1 MAVGE
6 LQLEGRTVLQWLTR
20 APEDEWGALT
30 DCLVDDGVNVEV
42 WLIVGV
48 RRNLL
53 DVTPDG
59 TSTAPVRRQ
68 WTWLGTGFVIVP
80 ESRREVLDLIE
91 RSRPPEV
98 VAFEAAQTRLRDLG
112 FDPQRFTTSD
122 DVFLVDKV
130 LSEASR
136 DRVVPRRTD
145 RFAFYEALKS
155 CGQFRPA
162 IPYLRA
168 WMAAVEAD
176 QEPLVDASER
186 LRLSVMLRHAGLPG
200 ASLDVSAVVDLPPTL
215 LRAEDDVVAMLCTHR
230 AAALLDLFDDTGD
243 CNLLTEARRYLD
255 RAWRLKRG
263 PEASNTYQRWH
274 RLKERCKPTRTPLGP
289 RREDR

>member
-1 MAVGE
+1 MAIGE

-20 APEDEWGALT
+20 ASEDEWGALI
-30 DCLVDDGVNVEV
+30 DCLVDDGDREEA
-42 WLIVGV
+42 WLIVNV

-53 DVTPDG
+53 EVTTEG
-59 TSTAPVRRQ
+59 TPAARVRRQ
-68 WTWLGTGFVIVP
+68 WTWLSSGFVIIP
-80 ESRREVLDLIE
+80 EARREVVDLVE

-98 VAFEAAQTRLRDLG
+98 VAFEAAQARLRNLG
-112 FDPQRFTTSD
+112 FDPHRFATSD
-122 DVFLVDKV
+122 DVFLVDRV
-130 LSEASR
+130 LAEAAT
-136 DRVVPRRTD
+136 DRVVPRRAD

-162 IPYLRA
+162 IPHLRA

-186 LRLSVMLRHAGLPG
+186 LRLSVMLRHAGQPG

-215 LRAEDDVVAMLCTHR
+215 LRAEDEVVAMLCTHR
-230 AAALLDLFDDTGD
+230 AAALLDLFDSTGD
-243 CNLLTEARRYLD
+243 CDLLTDARRYLD
-255 RAWRLKRG
+255 RAWRLKKG

-274 RLKERCKPTRTPLGP
+274 RLKERCKPARTSLGL
-289 RREDR
+289 RREDH